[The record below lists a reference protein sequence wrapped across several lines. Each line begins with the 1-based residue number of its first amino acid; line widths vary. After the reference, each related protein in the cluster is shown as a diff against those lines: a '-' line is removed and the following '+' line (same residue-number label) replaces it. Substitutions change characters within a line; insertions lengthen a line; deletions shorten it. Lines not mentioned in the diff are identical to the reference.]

1 MNRVEKAALIEELVE
16 KFSANVNFYITD
28 ASGMSVAETNN
39 LRRLCF
45 EARNRVQSGKEHNG
59 TKKALEQLDTDYVP
73 FDDSVLRGITGVMF
87 SGEDLMLQQN

>member
-28 ASGMSVAETNN
+28 ASGMSVAQTNN

-45 EARNRVQSGKEHNG
+45 EQRNRVQSGKEHNG
-59 TKKALEQLDTDYVP
+59 TKST
-73 FDDSVLRGITGVMF
+73 
-87 SGEDLMLQQN
+87 